1 MKCKRQNI
9 LYVALATALLTGCSS
24 EDELS
29 QLSGAADNVV
39 RITACVSD
47 PQTRAGYT
55 TNDLTDFGLSISNPV
70 SSNYSYNNVK
80 VEKSGDEWIPA
91 EPVLWHNLTDTVDI
105 VAMAPYSSKAGYL
118 VGVSNYEVSVEEN
131 QKKDNT
137 SSDLL
142 VFKKTALVPKDCNG
156 VLDIKFNHAMSLLNV
171 VVKFSK
177 NSSETDF
184 LTANPIYDL
193 KICGTKV
200 NGKCD
205 FTVASPVVTASGND
219 TKDITAHLSG
229 FIAETATAQAQAT
242 YECILIP
249 QSVAAN
255 GFSIATYTSS
265 DTYYWVSSKALTF
278 KGGNVYELDL
288 EL

>member
-1 MKCKRQNI
+1 MKHHI
-9 LYVALATALLTGCSS
+9 LTVTTLASALLAGCSS

-29 QLSGAADNVV
+29 QLSVSADNVV
-39 RITACVSD
+39 RITASVSD

-55 TNDLTDFGLSISNPV
+55 TDDLTQFGLSISNPV
-70 SSNYSYNNVK
+70 SSAYSYNNIK
-80 VEKSGDEWIPA
+80 VEKSGNEWIPD
-91 EPVLWHNLTDTVDI
+91 ESVLWHNLTDTVDI
-105 VAMAPYSSKAGYL
+105 VAVAPYSSKAGNL
-118 VGVSNYEVSVEEN
+118 CGVSNYEVSVEED
-131 QKKDNT
+131 QEKDIT

-142 VFKKTALVPKDCNG
+142 VFKKTALVPVDCNG
-156 VLDIKFNHAMSLLNV
+156 VLDIKFDHAMSLLNV

-177 NSSETDF
+177 NSSSTDF

-205 FTVASPVVTASGND
+205 FTVATPVVTASGND

>member
-1 MKCKRQNI
+1 MKHHI
-9 LYVALATALLTGCSS
+9 LTVTILASALLTGCSS
-24 EDELS
+24 EDEFS
-29 QLSGAADNVV
+29 QLSGPADNVV
-39 RITACVSD
+39 RITASVSE

-55 TNDLTDFGLSISNPV
+55 ADNLTDFGLSISNPV
-70 SSNYSYNNVK
+70 RSAYSYNNIK
-80 VEKSGDEWIPA
+80 VEKSGDEWTPE

-105 VAMAPYSSKAGYL
+105 VAMAPYSSKAGNL
-118 VGVSNYEVSVEEN
+118 CGVSNYEVSVDEDQDGEGI
-131 QKKDNT
+131 T

-205 FTVASPVVTASGND
+205 FTVATPVVTAKDNA
-219 TKDITAHLSG
+219 TDITAHLSG

>member
-1 MKCKRQNI
+1 M
-9 LYVALATALLTGCSS
+9 YVALATALLAGCSS
-24 EDELS
+24 EDELP
-29 QLSGAADNVV
+29 QLSGSADNVV
-39 RITACVSD
+39 RITASVSD

-55 TNDLTDFGLSISNPV
+55 TDDLTQFGLSISNPV
-70 SSNYSYNNVK
+70 GSDYTYNNVK
-80 VEKSGDEWIPA
+80 VEKSGNEWIPA
-91 EPVLWHNLTDTVDI
+91 ESVLWHNLTDTVDI
-105 VAMAPYSSKAGYL
+105 AAMAPYSSKAGNL
-118 VGVSNYEVSVEEN
+118 CGISNYEVSVEEN
-131 QKKDNT
+131 QKKDT
-137 SSDLL
+137 KSSDLL
-142 VFKKTALVPKDCNG
+142 VFKKTALVPVDCNG
-156 VLDIKFNHAMSLLNV
+156 VLDIKFDHAMSLLNV

-193 KICGTKV
+193 KIRGTKV

-205 FTVASPVVTASGND
+205 FTVATPVVTASGND

-249 QSVAAN
+249 QSVAAS

>member
-1 MKCKRQNI
+1 MKHHI
-9 LYVALATALLTGCSS
+9 LTVTILASALLAGCSS
-24 EDELS
+24 EDEFS
-29 QLSGAADNVV
+29 QLSGSADNVV
-39 RITACVSD
+39 RITASVSE

-55 TNDLTDFGLSISNPV
+55 SDDLTDFGLSISNPV
-70 SSNYSYNNVK
+70 RSAYSYNNIK
-80 VEKSGDEWIPA
+80 VEKSGSEWTPE

-105 VAMAPYSSKAGYL
+105 VAMAPYSSKAGNL
-118 VGVSNYEVSVEEN
+118 CGVSNYEVSVDEDQDGEGI
-131 QKKDNT
+131 T

-200 NGKCD
+200 NGKCN
-205 FTVASPVVTASGND
+205 FTVDTPVVTASGND

>member
-9 LYVALATALLTGCSS
+9 LYVALATALLAGCSS

-29 QLSGAADNVV
+29 QGSGSADNVV
-39 RITACVSD
+39 RITASVSD

-55 TNDLTDFGLSISNPV
+55 TNDLTQFGLSISNPV
-70 SSNYSYNNVK
+70 SSNYTYNNVK
-80 VEKSGDEWIPA
+80 VEKSGNEWIPA
-91 EPVLWHNLTDTVDI
+91 ESVLWHNLTDTVDI
-105 VAMAPYSSKAGYL
+105 AAMAPYSSRAGNL
-118 VGVSNYEVSVEEN
+118 CGISNYEVSVEEN
-131 QKKDNT
+131 QKKDT
-137 SSDLL
+137 KSSDLL
-142 VFKKTALVPKDCNG
+142 VFKKTAMVPKDCNG
-156 VLDIKFNHAMSLLNV
+156 ALDIKFDHVMCQLNV

-177 NSSETDF
+177 NSSKADF
-184 LTANPIYDL
+184 LTANPLTGLLIS
-193 KICGTKV
+193 GTKV

-205 FTVASPVVTASGND
+205 FTAATPVVTTSGND
-219 TKDITAHLSG
+219 TKDIEAHLSG

-255 GFSIATYTSS
+255 VFSIATYTSS

-278 KGGNVYELDL
+278 KGGNVYELDM